1 MHLIRQVKNA
11 MKSNIILIGMPGAGK
26 STIGVLLAKA
36 VKKPFIDTDL
46 LIQQQENRYLQDI
59 INNDGLDAFIKIE
72 ESIIFGIRAENHII
86 ATGGSVVYSKAS
98 MEHLKSKGILVYL
111 DLKLFLIERRIKNIK
126 TRGIA
131 LKDGQTLKSLY
142 RERLP
147 LYKSY
152 ADIVIDCS
160 HKHIETI
167 VDEIKE
173 KTDAWYSE
181 DFGDGS
187 A

>member
-111 DLKLFLIERRIKNIK
+111 DLKFFLIERRIKNIK

-131 LKDGQTLKSLY
+131 LKDRQTLKSLY

-181 DFGDGS
+181 DFGNGS